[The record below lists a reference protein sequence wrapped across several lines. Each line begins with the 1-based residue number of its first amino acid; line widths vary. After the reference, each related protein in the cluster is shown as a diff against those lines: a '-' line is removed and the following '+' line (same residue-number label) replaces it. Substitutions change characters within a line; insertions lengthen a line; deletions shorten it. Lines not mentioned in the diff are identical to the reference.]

1 MKITPTHHKVGQLGV
16 VCSGVSII
24 LDTYIFWSLHL
35 HLYLFSQNILLEH
48 VWRSFNYV
56 TTHINIIQNGKH
68 VQNMIIKKDLRV
80 PLIKDALL
88 LSITVAGVKGFSFYL
103 LQINYSSGKHLNLSL
118 DDKILMID
126 LTFHLLS
133 FPIC

>member
-1 MKITPTHHKVGQLGV
+1 MCIQITTKWVNSVWSVIGFRD
-16 VCSGVSII
+16 IY
-24 LDTYIFWSLHL
+24 TFWSCN
-35 HLYLFSQNILLEH
+35 LYLYVFSQNILKEKFCFY
-48 VWRSFNYV
+48 FNYV

-88 LSITVAGVKGFSFYL
+88 LSITVARVKGFSFYL

-126 LTFHLLS
+126 ITLHLLILLLS
-133 FPIC
+133 FPIV